1 MEERCSARAYC
12 GVALWRD
19 RATGRG
25 VERGRR
31 HQLGGNKVTDASE
44 APEAEGSLA
53 ERAYDALSRLV
64 LTRKLPSG
72 SLVVEGRLAE
82 QLELSRTPI
91 REAILRLAAEG
102 LLIKQGSRSFVV
114 RQVQPVEFF
123 QALKVRELIEGEA
136 VELAI
141 GRVPPTLLEE
151 LRQKVLELGRLD
163 KQDAAH
169 WEMDDRLHLLFPEAL
184 NNGVMLRMIRELR
197 MITRLFELTS
207 PSGRVASDAS
217 EHIAILDAVAEGN
230 ARRAR
235 ATMVTHLRNVA
246 AEMLDVV
253 SGREAS
259 GARRRS
265 RA

>member
-1 MEERCSARAYC
+1 
-12 GVALWRD
+12 
-19 RATGRG
+19 
-25 VERGRR
+25 
-31 HQLGGNKVTDASE
+31 VTDIAA

-53 ERAYDALSRLV
+53 ERAYDALSGLV
-64 LTRKLPSG
+64 LTRKLPGG
-72 SLVVEGRLAE
+72 SIVVEGKLAE
-82 QLELSRTPI
+82 QLDISRTPI

-102 LLIKQGSRSFVV
+102 LLIRQGSRSYVV

-141 GRVPPTLLEE
+141 GRISLGVLDE
-151 LRQKVLELGRLD
+151 LRQKILELGRLD
-163 KQDAAH
+163 RQDDAH
-169 WEMDDRLHLLFPEAL
+169 WGMDDRLHLLFPEAL
-184 NNGVMLRMIRELR
+184 NNGVMVRMIRELR

-207 PSGRVASDAS
+207 PSGRVSSDAS
-217 EHIAILDAVAEGN
+217 EHIAILDAFREGN

-235 ATMVTHLRNVA
+235 AAMVTHLRNVA

-253 SGREAS
+253 SGRDAT
-259 GARRRS
+259 APKRRS

>member
-1 MEERCSARAYC
+1 MS
-12 GVALWRD
+12 
-19 RATGRG
+19 
-25 VERGRR
+25 
-31 HQLGGNKVTDASE
+31 DASV

-53 ERAYDALSRLV
+53 ERAYDALSWLV
-64 LTRKLPSG
+64 LTRKLPGG
-72 SLVVEGRLAE
+72 SMVVEGKLAE
-82 QLELSRTPI
+82 QLDISRTPI

-102 LLIKQGSRSFVV
+102 LLTRQGSRSYAV
-114 RQVQPVEFF
+114 RQVQSVEFF

-141 GRVPPTLLEE
+141 GRIAPTVLEE
-151 LRQKVLELGRLD
+151 LRQKIVELGRLD
-163 KQDAAH
+163 KQDEAH

-184 NNGVMLRMIRELR
+184 NNGVMVRMIRELR

-207 PSGRVASDAS
+207 PSGRVASDAK
-217 EHIAILDAVAEGN
+217 EHIAILDAFAEGN

-235 ATMVTHLRNVA
+235 AAMVTHLRNVA

-253 SGREAS
+253 SGRDPA
-259 GARRRS
+259 APRRRS